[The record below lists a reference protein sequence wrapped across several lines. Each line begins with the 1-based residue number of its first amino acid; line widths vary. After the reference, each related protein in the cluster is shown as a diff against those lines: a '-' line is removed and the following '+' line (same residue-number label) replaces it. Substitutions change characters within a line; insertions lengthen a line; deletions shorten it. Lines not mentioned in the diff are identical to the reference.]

1 MYEIPAGRLD
11 PGEDPL
17 ALRRPRAPRGDRLH
31 RAERCEFLFTMF
43 TTPGFTDERI
53 HLFMATG
60 LERGETAHEADEFM
74 TVETVTLSE
83 RPPVIKGEITDGKT
97 ALGDPLRRWVS
108 RRPLSAGTAREQPHR
123 RPRCVKT
130 ETSLRPPVSPYRRV
144 LRTATPLACPE
155 SASARLSYFYNVLT
169 TWFRSRLT
177 GHTVCFSVVR
187 GSGLR
192 REDQIESVLS
202 EWVVPFQQCQG
213 GTDYMAEVA
222 IKRALLPGAATRE
235 KLRAQDD
242 AAVVAAFLGGEE
254 RAFQELVERYQTR
267 LLNFIYR
274 TIGDREK
281 AEDLVQE
288 VFIRVYRHLHRFD
301 RTKKFSTW
309 VYTIASNLAKNELRN
324 RSRNP
329 LVLFQTIKGNWEDED
344 RPLQFEDTT
353 ARPDDLYRKRH
364 LRELVEETV
373 AKLPE
378 HHRQVFV
385 LRELEGKSYE
395 EIAEITDCNLGT
407 VKSRLNRAR
416 NAFASIIEPKID

>member
-1 MYEIPAGRLD
+1 
-11 PGEDPL
+11 
-17 ALRRPRAPRGDRLH
+17 
-31 RAERCEFLFTMF
+31 
-43 TTPGFTDERI
+43 
-53 HLFMATG
+53 
-60 LERGETAHEADEFM
+60 
-74 TVETVTLSE
+74 
-83 RPPVIKGEITDGKT
+83 
-97 ALGDPLRRWVS
+97 
-108 RRPLSAGTAREQPHR
+108 
-123 RPRCVKT
+123 
-130 ETSLRPPVSPYRRV
+130 
-144 LRTATPLACPE
+144 
-155 SASARLSYFYNVLT
+155 
-169 TWFRSRLT
+169 
-177 GHTVCFSVVR
+177 VV
-187 GSGLR
+187 G
-192 REDQIESVLS
+192 
-202 EWVVPFQQCQG
+202 
-213 GTDYMAEVA
+213 
-222 IKRALLPGAATRE
+222 
-235 KLRAQDD
+235 
-242 AAVVAAFLGGEE
+242 AFLGGEE

-288 VFIRVYRHLHRFD
+288 VFIRVYRHIHRFD

-344 RPLQFEDTT
+344 RPLQFEDTS
-353 ARPDDLYRKRH
+353 ARPDDLFRKRH
-364 LRELVEETV
+364 LRALVEETV